1 MNDVEMVRIP
11 PGQLAGGSF
20 TVEVRP
26 TAINAKA
33 VPAFDAGSNQDF
45 ALYVYFVQ

>member
-1 MNDVEMVRIP
+1 MNTVEMVRIP
-11 PGQLAGGSF
+11 AGQPAGGSF

-33 VPAFDAGSNQDF
+33 VPELNGGSNQDF
-45 ALYVYFVQ
+45 ALYVYVAQ